1 MLGYSI
7 RSCTFLQSTVQGSNI
22 PHFACQTAEQYV
34 ASFEALLLE
43 EAREAVREEWAAKA
57 ALGKAYEADVLQ

>member
-1 MLGYSI
+1 M
-7 RSCTFLQSTVQGSNI
+7 RSVQKTPREHNA
-22 PHFACQTAEQYV
+22 FYLARTAEQYV

-43 EAREAVREEWAAKA
+43 EAREAVREEWGAKA